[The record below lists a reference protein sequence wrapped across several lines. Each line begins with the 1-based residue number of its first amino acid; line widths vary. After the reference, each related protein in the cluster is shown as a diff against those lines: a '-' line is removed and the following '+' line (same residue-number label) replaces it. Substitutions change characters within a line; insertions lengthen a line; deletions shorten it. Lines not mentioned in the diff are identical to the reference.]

1 MSRRRAEWRGRRLAI
16 AAGAL
21 VGLVLVALLGAR
33 LWLEW
38 YGRAS
43 QDPAFFADEIAAFEA
58 EDQERPPPERPIV
71 FVGSSS
77 IRLWDTLAEDFAPLP
92 VLNRGFGGSQLWHVN
107 HWVERAVLR
116 YRPRAVVLY
125 AGDNDLDERTGKTA
139 ADVARDFEAFVR
151 LVHAAV
157 PDARIYFLAI
167 KPSRMRW
174 ARWPEMRRANEAI
187 AALCARDPRLAFLD
201 TATPMLATGEPPSRE
216 LFVFDGLHLSGEG
229 YALWTRTAK
238 PRLLADLADAGR

>member
-1 MSRRRAEWRGRRLAI
+1 VV
-16 AAGAL
+16 
-21 VGLVLVALLGAR
+21 VGLALTGLLGVR

-58 EDQERPPPERPIV
+58 ADRELPPPDRPIV

-92 VLNRGFGGSQLWHVN
+92 VINRGFGGSQLWHVN

-125 AGDNDLDERTGKTA
+125 AGDNDLDERTGKRA
-139 ADVARDFEAFVR
+139 EDVVRDFETFVER
-151 LVHAAV
+151 VHAEV
-157 PDARIYFLAI
+157 PDARVYYLAI
-167 KPSRMRW
+167 KPSRLRW
-174 ARWPEMRRANEAI
+174 ARWPEMLRANEAI
-187 AALCARDPRLAFLD
+187 AALCAGDPRLAFLD
-201 TATPMLATGEPPSRE
+201 TATPMLATGEPPSRA
-216 LFVFDGLHLSGEG
+216 LFAFDGLHLSAEG
-229 YALWTRTAK
+229 YALWTRVVK
-238 PRLLADLADAGR
+238 QRLLADFGASQR